1 MITPRDYMWQ
11 WPTSFMQIG
20 LDRLI
25 ELGAITP
32 ERGETFRAALSEV
45 TRSTTA
51 RMITP
56 GVLEVIA
63 RKR

>member
-1 MITPRDYMWQ
+1 MAT
-11 WPTSFMQIG
+11 G
-20 LDRLI
+20 LRRLA

-32 ERGETFRAALSEV
+32 ERAKELEPALHAITISSD
-45 TRSTTA
+45 T

-63 RKR
+63 RKC